1 MSKTLSEKIIREWKS
16 SPELRSEFMNDVAS
30 YEAYRRADAK
40 GLVRIQ
46 SKKKTE

>member
-1 MSKTLSEKIIREWKS
+1 MSETLSEKIIREWQS

-30 YEAYRRADAK
+30 YEAYCRADIA

-46 SKKKTE
+46 SKKKAE

>member
-16 SPELRSEFMNDVAS
+16 SPELRSEFMNDVTS
-30 YEAYRRADAK
+30 YEAYCRANAV

-46 SKKKTE
+46 GSKKAE